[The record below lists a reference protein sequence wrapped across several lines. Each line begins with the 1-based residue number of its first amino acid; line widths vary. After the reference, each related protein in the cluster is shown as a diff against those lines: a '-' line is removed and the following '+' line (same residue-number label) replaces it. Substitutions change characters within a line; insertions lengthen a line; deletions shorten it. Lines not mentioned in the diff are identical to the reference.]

1 MGQLCFATWKNTLF
15 NSDKYNMQSI
25 HIQYHILVTGGLG
38 IVAQRGTKTI
48 STSDISAKTTVEAD
62 TEGNVRN
69 SVEYMFVWVMVC
81 SSVACM

>member
-1 MGQLCFATWKNTLF
+1 MGQICFATWTNTLF

-48 STSDISAKTTVEAD
+48 STSDISAKTPVELD
-62 TEGNVRN
+62 TEGCARN
-69 SVEYMFVWVMVC
+69 SVEYDFVWDMIVC
-81 SSVACM
+81 ALL